1 MLNLYLKRDDN
12 MSHYSEFYD
21 AIDNI
26 AEHLRTDF
34 IGPVDDNEILK
45 MEEPLSRY
53 SLGILWAQPKS
64 KGADSVEPDCSNEEI
79 FEDGSEDREEPKN
92 VSVFKPSSMGVSF
105 ASFSNDELSISFTY
119 AVYHHSE
126 QITIEDGKEIKRHYY
141 SREAKLFSKKVIVP
155 DKVCNQIISGNE
167 HKDIMVYLHVR
178 KINSDNSELVTV
190 SVLNKN
196 KAGNEFLESNTSA
209 LFQCI
214 LSIKSNKEFMPV
226 YRRNAHKSFE
236 EEKNDMLYDSVNN
249 YSYGHGCS
257 SVHIEEQGIVKEIKS
272 EFIPQYR
279 MLQMM
284 PRLLGDSEYLYME
297 YWSKADRS
305 IACHQLD
312 SFIIQYEKWFS
323 ALKENTELIE
333 KYPDTT
339 TDAFSNIERCIER
352 LRKGVEVIRKND
364 TAWKSFIYM
373 NEAMLLQR
381 VKTKHCS
388 PKTVS
393 WYPFQMAYILQIIP
407 DIVDNNSEYH
417 NCVDLL
423 WFPTGGGKTEAYL
436 GLSAF
441 YIFFRRLN
449 KSNFNINGVTVIMRY
464 TLRILT
470 LQQFERATALVCAC
484 EHMRKKYHIPGEEI
498 SIGLWIGSGMTPNHI
513 TDASDILKKI
523 REDSTATIYEANPMQ
538 ITKCPW
544 CGTEIGIG
552 GYDIVDSS
560 MNISCCNNSEC
571 EFHSHL
577 PVYVVDDDIYRVAP
591 TFILSTVDK
600 FARMTWEERAGN
612 LLGANGCKPPELII
626 QDELHLISGPLGSI
640 TGIYEMAIENICRHY
655 GSIPKIIASTAT
667 VKNADNQIKILYNR
681 KMIQFPPNGLEHTDS
696 FFAVEADKE
705 KRPARTYIGICPI
718 GLGTSEMLIKIFAL
732 LTFMKHLY
740 RLQGKPTDVIDQF
753 YTYVGYFNTLKELGS
768 NSIIISDRISA
779 EIRYLATYKFK
790 KEAESVNLK
799 VDSNEA
805 DIPSYFRSNEL
816 TSRNSAREIK
826 LVLERLAN
834 KYTSEDC
841 FDYIMASNMLSVG
854 IDIDRLGIMCVY
866 GQPKSNSEYIQATSR
881 VGRTNPGLVISLYN
895 SMRARDKSYYEQFG
909 YYHSTFYKYVEATS
923 ITSYSPRAIEKAL
936 HCAMMAIIRHT
947 IPKYNPNKNACKF
960 IRKDKDVERVK
971 QSILKR
977 VEEIEPRIKG
987 YAEEWLNYYLDCW
1000 EELTESLPNT
1010 LVFSD
1015 YHNEDIALFRSADN
1029 QNGSDIPSILNSV
1042 RNVEPVANIYFVKR

>member
-1 MLNLYLKRDDN
+1 MYLKRSDD
-12 MSHYSEFYD
+12 MSHFPKFYD
-21 AIDNI
+21 AIDDI

-34 IGPVDDNEILK
+34 IGPVDDNEVLE

-64 KGADSVEPDCSNEEI
+64 KDSDAVVTDSAAEEM
-79 FEDGSEDREEPKN
+79 FEDDSEDSEEPKN
-92 VSVFKPSSMGVSF
+92 VSVFKPSTMGVSF
-105 ASFSNDELSISFTY
+105 AAFPNDSLNIAFNY

-126 QITIEDGKEIKRHYY
+126 KMITENEKEIRRHYY
-141 SREAKLFSKKVIVP
+141 TREARTFRTKVIVP
-155 DKVCNQIISGNE
+155 DNVCHLIISEKENS
-167 HKDIMVYLHVR
+167 DITVYLHVR
-178 KINSDNSELVTV
+178 KINDDGSELVTV
-190 SVLNKN
+190 SVLNKK
-196 KAGNEFLESNTSA
+196 KAGNEFLESNEGA
-209 LFQCI
+209 LFQCT
-214 LSIKSNKEFMPV
+214 LSIKSDNGFMPV
-226 YRRNAHKSFE
+226 YRRNIHKSFE

-257 SVHIEEQGIVKEIKS
+257 SVHVENHDIVAEVRS
-272 EFIPQYR
+272 EFVPQYR

-284 PRLLGDSEYLYME
+284 PRLFDNSEYLYMN

-305 IACHQLD
+305 VACYQLD
-312 SFIIQYEKWFS
+312 SFIMQYQEWYTG
-323 ALKENTELIE
+323 LKNNTELIA
-333 KYPDTT
+333 KYPDTAS
-339 TDAFSNIERCIER
+339 DSFKKIERCISR
-352 LRKGVEVIRKND
+352 LHTGVEVLRTNGI
-364 TAWKSFIYM
+364 AWKSFIYM

-388 PKTVS
+388 PDIVS

-407 DIVDNNSEYH
+407 DIVDNDSEFH
-417 NCVDLL
+417 KDVDLL

-441 YIFFRRLN
+441 SIFYRRLGGD
-449 KSNFNINGVTVIMRY
+449 KDNINGVTIIMRY
-464 TLRILT
+464 TLRLLT

-484 EHMRKKYHIPGEEI
+484 EHMRKKCGIPGGEI

-513 TDASDILKKI
+513 VDASETLKKI

-544 CGTEIGIG
+544 CGAEIGVGGYEIIG
-552 GYDIVDSS
+552 GG
-560 MNISCCNNSEC
+560 MNISCCNNPEC

-577 PVYVVDDDIYRVAP
+577 PIYVVDDDIYRIAP
-591 TFILSTVDK
+591 TFVLSTVDK
-600 FARMTWEERAGN
+600 FARITWEEQAGN

-640 TGIYEMAIENICRHY
+640 TGIYEMAIENICKHY
-655 GSIPKIIASTAT
+655 GKVPKIIASTAT
-667 VKNADNQIKILYNR
+667 VKNANNQIKILYNR
-681 KMIQFPPNGLEHTDS
+681 NMIQFPPNGLLHTDS
-696 FFAVEADKE
+696 FFAIEADLS
-705 KRPARTYIGICPI
+705 KRPARTYLGICSI
-718 GLGTSEMLIKIFAL
+718 GSGTSEMLIKTFAL

-779 EIRYLATYKFK
+779 EIKYLATYKFK
-790 KEAESVNLK
+790 KEAESVNMK
-799 VDSNEA
+799 IDSANA
-805 DIPSYFRSNEL
+805 DIPSYFRNDEL
-816 TSRNSAREIK
+816 TSRNSAKEIK
-826 LVLERLAN
+826 AVLERLAN

-854 IDIDRLGIMCVY
+854 IDIDRLGVMCVY

-881 VGRTNPGLVISLYN
+881 VGRTNPGLVISIYN
-895 SMRARDKSYYEQFG
+895 SMRSRDKSYYEQFC

-923 ITSYSPRAIEKAL
+923 VTSYSPRAIEKAL

-947 IPKYNPNKNACKF
+947 IPKYNQNANACKF
-960 IRKDKDVERVK
+960 LRNDREVELVK
-971 QSILKR
+971 QSMLKR
-977 VEEIEPRIKG
+977 VNDIEPRITE

-1000 EELTESLPNT
+1000 QELADSLPNK

-1015 YHNEDIALFRSADN
+1015 YHNEDVALFRSADN
-1029 QNGSDIPSILNSV
+1029 QNSSDIPTILNSV
-1042 RNVEPVANIYFVKR
+1042 RNVEPAANIYFMKR

>member
-1 MLNLYLKRDDN
+1 MYLKRSDE
-12 MSHYSEFYD
+12 MSHYSEFYN
-21 AIDNI
+21 AIDDI

-34 IGPVDDNEILK
+34 IGPVEDDEVLE

-64 KGADSVEPDCSNEEI
+64 KDSETVDIDRSMEEM
-79 FEDGSEDREEPKN
+79 FDDESEDSEEPKN
-92 VSVFKPSSMGVSF
+92 VSVFKPSTMGVSF
-105 ASFSNDELSISFTY
+105 AAFPNDSLNIAFNY

-126 QITIEDGKEIKRHYY
+126 KMITENEKEIRRHYY
-141 SREAKLFSKKVIVP
+141 TREARTFRTKVIVP
-155 DKVCNQIISGNE
+155 DNVCHLIISEKENS
-167 HKDIMVYLHVR
+167 DITVYLHVR
-178 KINSDNSELVTV
+178 KINDDGSELVTV
-190 SVLNKN
+190 SVLNKK
-196 KAGNEFLESNTSA
+196 KAGNEFLESNEGA
-209 LFQCI
+209 LFQCT
-214 LSIKSNKEFMPV
+214 LSIKSDNGFMPV
-226 YRRNAHKSFE
+226 YRRNIHKSFE

-257 SVHIEEQGIVKEIKS
+257 SVHVENHDIVAEVRS
-272 EFIPQYR
+272 EFVPQYR

-284 PRLLGDSEYLYME
+284 PRLFDNSEYLYMN

-305 IACHQLD
+305 VACYQLD
-312 SFIIQYEKWFS
+312 SFIMQYQEWYTG
-323 ALKENTELIE
+323 LKNNTELIA
-333 KYPDTT
+333 KYPDTAS
-339 TDAFSNIERCIER
+339 DSFKKIERCISR
-352 LRKGVEVIRKND
+352 LHTGVEVLRTNGI
-364 TAWKSFIYM
+364 AWKSFIYM

-388 PKTVS
+388 PDIVS

-407 DIVDNNSEYH
+407 DIVDNDSEFH
-417 NCVDLL
+417 KDVDLL

-441 YIFFRRLN
+441 SIFYRRLGGD
-449 KSNFNINGVTVIMRY
+449 KDNINGVTIIMRY
-464 TLRILT
+464 TLRLLT

-484 EHMRKKYHIPGEEI
+484 EHMRKKCGIPGGEI

-513 TDASDILKKI
+513 VDASETLKKI

-544 CGTEIGIG
+544 CGAEIGVGGYEIIG
-552 GYDIVDSS
+552 GG
-560 MNISCCNNSEC
+560 MNISCCNNPEC

-577 PVYVVDDDIYRVAP
+577 PIYVVDDDIYRIAP
-591 TFILSTVDK
+591 TFVLSTVDK
-600 FARMTWEERAGN
+600 FARITWEEQAGN

-640 TGIYEMAIENICRHY
+640 TGIYEMAIENICKHY
-655 GSIPKIIASTAT
+655 GKVPKIIASTAT
-667 VKNADNQIKILYNR
+667 VKNANNQIKILYNR
-681 KMIQFPPNGLEHTDS
+681 NMIQFPPNGLLHTDS
-696 FFAVEADKE
+696 FFAIEADLS
-705 KRPARTYIGICPI
+705 KRPARTYLGICSI
-718 GLGTSEMLIKIFAL
+718 GSGTSEMLIKTFAL

-779 EIRYLATYKFK
+779 EIKYLATYKFK
-790 KEAESVNLK
+790 KEAESVNMK
-799 VDSNEA
+799 IDSANA
-805 DIPSYFRSNEL
+805 DIPSYFRNDEL
-816 TSRNSAREIK
+816 TSRNSAKEIK
-826 LVLERLAN
+826 AVLERLAN

-854 IDIDRLGIMCVY
+854 IDIDRLGVMCVY

-881 VGRTNPGLVISLYN
+881 VGRTNPGLVISIYN
-895 SMRARDKSYYEQFG
+895 SMRSRDKSYYEQFC

-923 ITSYSPRAIEKAL
+923 VTSYSPRAIEKAL

-947 IPKYNPNKNACKF
+947 IPKYNQNANACKF
-960 IRKDKDVERVK
+960 LRNDREVELVK
-971 QSILKR
+971 QSMLKR
-977 VEEIEPRIKG
+977 VNDIEPRITE

-1000 EELTESLPNT
+1000 QELADSLPNK

-1015 YHNEDIALFRSADN
+1015 YHNEDVALFRSADN
-1029 QNGSDIPSILNSV
+1029 QNSSDIPTILNSV
-1042 RNVEPVANIYFVKR
+1042 RNVEPAANIYFMKR